1 MDPFFFL
8 GFGLGKVDQML
19 PKQHYSKLVALE
31 QKATIEFEL
40 EQRLRPTNLYD
51 RYYIRLKKYNNTKT
65 TGRLLLQL
73 IKNTTETDLDYSKNW
88 TTSGKLK
95 VIQAPLNLGQ
105 FDYKHYLKTIGI
117 YHQFEIDSFPTAVKN
132 QKANFFLQSK
142 AFAIKR
148 LKKSRL
154 NTATKQLLN
163 ALLLGEKTALDR
175 EAIEAFSQAGLAH
188 LLAISGLHIGLLML
202 LFRVLWFPVR
212 FLKNGELFQS
222 VGVVLSLWLYA
233 FFVGGTPSV
242 LRTVTLFTSVQIGY
256 LLQRKLPT
264 AYLVL
269 LSMAVLVFF
278 SPRLILHL
286 GFQLSYLAV
295 FGILFIH
302 SIFQL
307 RIPFAPLR
315 WFWNLTVVS
324 LAAQI
329 AVAPLSIYHFKQFPA
344 LFLLSNWV
352 VLPLLGGF
360 LYLGFAS
367 LIWLF
372 IAPLPQIIIDA
383 LDVGV
388 SQLNRFVLWINK
400 LDAFFMNNLFM
411 DEFSLVLSYFFLS
424 SLLFWYYF
432 RKEGGL
438 YFCGILLLGLM
449 YSLFVGIPQKKQG
462 VWLAHRFGATVL
474 IEHQNNQ
481 LRFYSNDTLTKEDFT
496 VKHYQNYV
504 GERSTEMLPLKNSYT
519 INNAE
524 LVVVDGACVE
534 SFKPV
539 SVRYLLLRNNP
550 KVNLERLLK
559 KHSIKVV
566 LIDGSNSPYYIARW
580 KESLTHEK
588 IAFHVTAEQGAYE
601 FNLENE
607 E

>member
-1 MDPFFFL
+1 
-8 GFGLGKVDQML
+8 
-19 PKQHYSKLVALE
+19 
-31 QKATIEFEL
+31 
-40 EQRLRPTNLYD
+40 
-51 RYYIRLKKYNNTKT
+51 
-65 TGRLLLQL
+65 
-73 IKNTTETDLDYSKNW
+73 
-88 TTSGKLK
+88 
-95 VIQAPLNLGQ
+95 
-105 FDYKHYLKTIGI
+105 
-117 YHQFEIDSFPTAVKN
+117 
-132 QKANFFLQSK
+132 
-142 AFAIKR
+142 
-148 LKKSRL
+148 
-154 NTATKQLLN
+154 
-163 ALLLGEKTALDR
+163 
-175 EAIEAFSQAGLAH
+175 
-188 LLAISGLHIGLLML
+188 
-202 LFRVLWFPVR
+202 
-212 FLKNGELFQS
+212 
-222 VGVVLSLWLYA
+222 
-233 FFVGGTPSV
+233 
-242 LRTVTLFTSVQIGY
+242 
-256 LLQRKLPT
+256 
-264 AYLVL
+264 
-269 LSMAVLVFF
+269 MAVLVFF

-302 SIFQL
+302 PIFQL
-307 RIPFAPLR
+307 KIPFAPLR

-372 IAPLPQIIIDA
+372 IAPLPQVIIDA
-383 LDVGV
+383 LDIGV
-388 SQLNRFVLWINK
+388 SQLNRFVIWINK
-400 LDAFFMNNLFM
+400 QDAFFMNNLFM
-411 DEFSLVLSYFFLS
+411 DEFSLVLSYLLLGG
-424 SLLFWYYF
+424 LLFWYYF

-438 YFCGILLLGLM
+438 YFCGTLLLGLM
-449 YSLFVGIPQKKQG
+449 YSVFVGIPQNKQG
-462 VWLAHRFGATVL
+462 VWLAPRFGATVL
-474 IEHQNNQ
+474 IEYQNNQ
-481 LRFYSNDTLTKEDFT
+481 LRFYSNDTLTKEDFM
-496 VKHYQNYV
+496 VKHYQNYI
-504 GERSTEMLPLKNSYT
+504 GGRSTEMLPLKNSYT

-524 LVVVDGACVE
+524 LVVVDGAWVE